1 MKYVFDVKEIS
12 YGCIEVDAETEEEA
26 REIADEQYSV
36 GNTVWKSGEYELSS
50 ETRQPPTQSPWGEI
64 DNLEFICEGVYS
76 VSTASH
82 GGIMFAKDVVD
93 NILSSEAQ
101 KIGFWEDSYLCFE
114 EDCDATVA
122 LRELI
127 DKHLFKPPVDDY
139 FPEGKYE
146 QVINESIKEYYP
158 EYWMYHQSQIQPR
171 DVDRGDAR

>member
-12 YGCIEVDAETEEEA
+12 YGCIEVEAETEEQA
-26 REIADEQYSV
+26 REMADEQYSM
-36 GNTVWKSGEYELSS
+36 GNTVWKSGEYELTS

-64 DNLEFICEGVYS
+64 DNMEVICSGVYS

-93 NILSSEAQ
+93 NILSIEAQ
-101 KIGFWEDSYLCFE
+101 KIGFWEDNYLCFE

-122 LRELI
+122 LRELM
-127 DKHLFKPPVDDY
+127 DKKLFNAPVDDY

-146 QVINESIKEYYP
+146 QVINKSIMRYYP
-158 EYWMYHQSQIQPR
+158 DYWEYHQSQMQPR
-171 DVDRGDAR
+171 DIDRGDAR